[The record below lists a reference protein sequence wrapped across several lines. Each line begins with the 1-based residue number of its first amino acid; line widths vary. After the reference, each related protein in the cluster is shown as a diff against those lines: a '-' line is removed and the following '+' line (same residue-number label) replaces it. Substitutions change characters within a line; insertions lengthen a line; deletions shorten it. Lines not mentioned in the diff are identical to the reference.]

1 MSMIATMNRK
11 QVIGCLAAFGL
22 ALAGGA
28 SAVGSTTPPTGEL
41 ALKAAQQRIQAQRK
55 ADTKACGRLKGHAG
69 AVCGAEAKA
78 RAALAMARVEAQRE
92 PGPDADHAV
101 KNARAEAGYKVARE
115 RCDAVPKAA
124 RKACIVQARNA
135 RDAAFRQADVEKV
148 QQELKLKAASRREGQ
163 GQPAKTPEERYAA
176 QKAYC
181 GLQGLERERCLED
194 VNRRF
199 NKS

>member
-1 MSMIATMNRK
+1 MNRK
-11 QVIGCLAAFGL
+11 QVVGCLAAFGL

-28 SAVGSTTPPTGEL
+28 SALGSNTEPTG
-41 ALKAAQQRIQAQRK
+41 AQAFKAAQQRIQAQRK
-55 ADTKACGRLKGHAG
+55 TETKACGRLKENA
-69 AVCGAEAKA
+69 AEVCGAEANA
-78 RAALAMARVEAQRE
+78 RAALAMAQLEAQRE

-115 RCDAVPKAA
+115 RCDAAPKAT
-124 RKACIVQARNA
+124 RKACIAQAKDT
-135 RDAAFRQADVEKV
+135 RDAGLRQADVEKV
-148 QQELKLKAASRREGQ
+148 QQELRLKAAGRREGQ

-181 GLQGLERERCLED
+181 GLQGIEREHCLAE

-199 NKS
+199 HKS